1 VVVGPPNAG
10 KGTQVKLLGEHL
22 KAVHFSVG
30 DLLRAEAKSHILVH
44 MNSGALAPSDH
55 VRQLLQT
62 AIEEVPTDKMIVFDG
77 AKKLA
82 EAQWLLEYL
91 PSIGR
96 RLDHVISLVIT
107 EEESRRR
114 SARRSELLGR
124 PDDAHHIQD
133 VRWEKYY
140 MDVQP
145 ALDLYRSRNLLIEVP
160 ALGTPEEVATRVREA
175 LGI

>member
-1 VVVGPPNAG
+1 
-10 KGTQVKLLGEHL
+10 
-22 KAVHFSVG
+22 
-30 DLLRAEAKSHILVH
+30 
-44 MNSGALAPSDH
+44 
-55 VRQLLQT
+55 
-62 AIEEVPTDKMIVFDG
+62 MIVFDG

-82 EAQWLLEYL
+82 EAKWLLDFL

-114 SARRSELLGR
+114 SALRSALHGR
-124 PDDAHHIQD
+124 PDDADDVQA

-140 MDVQP
+140 EEVLP
-145 ALDLYRSRNLLIEVP
+145 ALELYRSRNLLIEVS
-160 ALGTPEEVATRVREA
+160 AMGTKEEVAGRVREA